1 MDMQP
6 RRCIAVAALSR
17 WSTERLCT
25 YGWAFELPEKF
36 GSDIL
41 DFVKFGFLKMLLE
54 ICSEK
59 SIPDISGTRNFGY
72 PKFRVWVL
80 VWVFPKYLTKNLSPT
95 PSFASDCLLAGT
107 KKKRSKW
114 NKKKKETK
122 DPLNPFRS

>member
-1 MDMQP
+1 
-6 RRCIAVAALSR
+6 VAALSR

-59 SIPDISGTRNFGY
+59 SILDISGTRNFG
-72 PKFRVWVL
+72 FRFPEIPDKKIYRLLLVL
-80 VWVFPKYLTKNLSPT
+80 HQI
-95 PSFASDCLLAGT
+95 AC
-107 KKKRSKW
+107 
-114 NKKKKETK
+114 
-122 DPLNPFRS
+122 